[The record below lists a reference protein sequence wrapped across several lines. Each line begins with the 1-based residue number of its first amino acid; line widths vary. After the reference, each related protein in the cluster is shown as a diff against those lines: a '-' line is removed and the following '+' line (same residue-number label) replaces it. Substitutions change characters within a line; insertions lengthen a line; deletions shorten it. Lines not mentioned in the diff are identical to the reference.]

1 MTTLKLLNIVPLVFC
16 LYQSDQIE
24 IVKYC
29 LFSGFVYIKVIVKY
43 CQLSVLLFQSDQIE
57 IVKYCH
63 FSVLFTSK

>member
-43 CQLSVLLFQSDQIE
+43 CQLSVLFI
-57 IVKYCH
+57 
-63 FSVLFTSK
+63 SK